1 MKTSRLAAALLAVAL
16 LAVVPVSAIIWSGPD
31 GNRHPYVG
39 LAVFSVDGKLSHL
52 CSGTLLSPTVFLTAG
67 HCTTGTDGA
76 LVSFDSTVSFDFTS
90 GSWTTGTTHT
100 HPDYD
105 TGFPNTRDVGV
116 IVLDSPVVMSQYG
129 ALPAIGALDSLAT
142 RRGQTNQLFTIVGYG
157 DQAIVPF
164 PEWQPVRHYGTP
176 QLVSLD
182 SALTGGFNIHLS
194 GNPGR
199 RAPGGACFG
208 DSGGP
213 SLVGDTNIVGGVAS
227 FVLSPTC
234 TGASVYY
241 RVDTAD
247 AQEFITLF
255 LE

>member
-1 MKTSRLAAALLAVAL
+1 MRVPRLAAALLAASL
-16 LAVVPVSAIIWSGPD
+16 FTIAPVSAIIWAGPD

-39 LAVFSVDGKLSHL
+39 IAVFAVDGELSHF
-52 CSGTLLSPTVFLTAG
+52 CSGTLLSSTVFLTAG

-76 LVSFDSTVSFDFTS
+76 YVSFDSEITGASIFTP
-90 GSWTTGTTHT
+90 GTTFT
-100 HPDYD
+100 HPDYN

-116 IVLDSPVVMSQYG
+116 IVLDSPVVMSEYG
-129 ALPAIGALDSLAT
+129 VLPALGAVDSLSP
-142 RRGQTNQLFTIVGYG
+142 RRGQTDQHFTIVGYG

-164 PEWQPVRHYGTP
+164 PAWEPIRHYGTP

-194 GNPGR
+194 GNPGH

-213 SLVGDTNIVGGVAS
+213 ALLDDTNVVGGVGS
-227 FVLSPTC
+227 FVLNDNC
-234 TGASVYY
+234 TGASFYY
-241 RVDTAD
+241 RVDTDD
-247 AQEFITLF
+247 AQEFILPF